1 MGTDHVW
8 LLIIAAFVLGGTV
21 KGALGVG
28 LPMVTVPLL
37 SLWLPIAQAIG
48 LMVMPVL
55 LSNLIQSRE
64 GVGLRG
70 NLRRFAS
77 LIAAQFVVTILAV
90 RMTLALTPSQ
100 LESMVAL
107 SVLFGV
113 ALMAFSPLFKIRPN
127 REGLAG
133 IGVGAVSGVLGG
145 VSSLTGPLIIT
156 FLMALR
162 LDRDAFVGSI
172 SVIYLCGAVPL
183 YAAMLYFGRIGL
195 SDIGL
200 SFLGLIPMGAGL
212 MLGRSFRTHMNEAAF
227 RKVLLL
233 FLTGLAILLLL

>member
-1 MGTDHVW
+1 MAADHVW

-64 GVGLRG
+64 GTGLRG
-70 NLRRFAS
+70 NLRRFAGM
-77 LIAAQFVVTILAV
+77 IAAQFVATILAV
-90 RMTLALTPSQ
+90 RMTLALSPSQ
-100 LESMVAL
+100 LESMVAF

-113 ALMAFSPLFKIRPN
+113 ALMALTPRFKVSPD
-127 REGLAG
+127 RESLAG
-133 IGVGAVSGVLGG
+133 IGVGVVSGLLGG
-145 VSSLTGPLIIT
+145 VSSLTGPLIIA

-162 LDRDAFVGSI
+162 LDREAFVGSI
-172 SVIYLCGAVPL
+172 SVIYLCGAIPL
-183 YAAMLYFGRIGL
+183 YAAMLYFGRIGV

-200 SFLGLIPMGAGL
+200 SCLALVPMGAGL
-212 MLGRSFRTHMNEAAF
+212 LLGRSLRTRMNEAVF
-227 RKVLLL
+227 RKILLL
-233 FLTGLAILLLL
+233 FLTVLAILLLV